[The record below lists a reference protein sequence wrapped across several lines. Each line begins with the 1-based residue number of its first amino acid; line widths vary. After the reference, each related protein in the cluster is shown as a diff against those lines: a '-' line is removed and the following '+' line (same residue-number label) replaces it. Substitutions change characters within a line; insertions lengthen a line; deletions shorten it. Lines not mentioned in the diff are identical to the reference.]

1 MKKNLFFLAAAAL
14 ALASC
19 SSDET
24 VESAALSKSNEINFR
39 PLVNSSTR
47 AADITL
53 SNLASFVVNAKIA
66 GAETSYFD
74 DVTFTKVDA
83 SATYTSAT
91 KYYWP
96 ATGNLDFYAYSPAS
110 NSQVTYTNYKT
121 FEVQPSTT
129 VASQVDLVYAA
140 TKGKNKTSNADGV
153 VLNFRHTGSKIVCE
167 VKNTSTAL
175 KFSVEGWKVGFLDN
189 KGKFTFADTNT
200 DGNNTGSGTTLTAGQ
215 WTENTTQDVNN
226 AYSSTFGAVDI
237 AAGASE
243 TALTGEMILVPQII
257 NKATAY
263 AHTGAT
269 AAGDNLNGTFIAVK
283 LKIFNATNDAVIASD
298 GANHMWAIWPIGGTA
313 GSFSWAPGKKYTY
326 TIDLAGGGYYETN
339 QAETTVDEDLDPI
352 IADAVIKFVSVT
364 VDSWVEE
371 TAIPVSGGVN

>member
-1 MKKNLFFLAAAAL
+1 MKKNLFILAAAAL

-24 VESAALSKSNEINFR
+24 VESAALSKSNEISFR

-66 GAETSYFD
+66 GGETSYFD
-74 DVTFTKVDA
+74 NVTFNKVGET
-83 SATYTSAT
+83 ATYTSTT

-96 ATGNLDFYAYSPAS
+96 ATGNLDFYAYSPAG

-140 TKGKNKTSNADGV
+140 TKSKNKASDASGV
-153 VLNFRHTGSKIVCE
+153 VLNFRHTGSKIVCK

-189 KGKFTFADTNT
+189 KGKFTFADPHT

-226 AYSSTFGAVDI
+226 AYSSTFDAVDI

-263 AHTGAT
+263 AYTGAT
-269 AAGDNLNGTFIAVK
+269 AAGDKLNGTFIAVK
-283 LKIFNATNDAVIASD
+283 LKILNATNSAVIASD
-298 GANHMWAIWPIGGTA
+298 GDNHMWAIWPIGGTTNDFA
-313 GSFSWAPGKKYTY
+313 WAPGKKYTY
-326 TIDLAGGGYYETN
+326 TIDLAGGGFYETN

-352 IADAVIKFVSVT
+352 LGGAEIKFVTVT
-364 VDSWVEE
+364 VDNW
-371 TAIPVSGGVN
+371 TDGGTTNVAN